1 MKDGELKDMA
11 EHFELPLKE
20 GAWDIINARIPVYP
34 TKKRRR
40 IYWPFFF
47 LTIISIGFLSF
58 IFLSKQATEETG
70 NLQASTKNSIITDTN
85 DVMSEPPSANDN
97 SSQAKISNAIQP
109 KELKKEKNGTGKIVN
124 QTSSNLSL
132 SKQKI
137 SSIKT
142 LSVYHQFTKVKTP
155 KIENALTTS
164 LNSSIQAFEDV
175 EQDKWSSIFNT
186 LPANKLRT
194 FKGFEIPWRMDYS
207 DRLNI
212 KDHRPLRNRIS
223 PFKKYFVSL
232 SYGVLNSNIHLE
244 PELMKLPKGEGKEFN
259 FYIGRNIS
267 RWELSIGTHFARIHQ
282 NTSMGNHHD
291 TTYYQV
297 FKPGFETVLPSE
309 YAGRLHDTSH
319 LYIAGTNHNT
329 VHQEFDILGLSFNV
343 GRVVFSRDKFYLRL
357 NYGANY
363 KLLKRANTFFY
374 DSINKAAVPFSQKDK
389 GIVYRN
395 LMSSR
400 MSLAFNYQLSNQFSL
415 EVSPFADVFHSPFI
429 KHYYKA
435 GLRNYGMSFGLRFRF

>member
-1 MKDGELKDMA
+1 MKDGELRDMA

-34 TKKRRR
+34 TKKRWRV
-40 IYWPFFF
+40 YWPFLF

-58 IFLSKQATEETG
+58 IFLSKQASEKTG
-70 NLQASTKNSIITDTN
+70 NLQASTKNSITTNIN
-85 DVMSEPPSANDN
+85 DVKSEPLSANRN
-97 SSQAKISNAIQP
+97 SPQTKFSNPIQAAELLPENNEAVETGINA
-109 KELKKEKNGTGKIVN
+109 
-124 QTSSNLSL
+124 SSNFS
-132 SKQKI
+132 
-137 SSIKT
+137 SSIKRTNASKT
-142 LSVYHQFTKVKTP
+142 LSVYKQFSKSKTS
-155 KIENALTTS
+155 KIESALTSS
-164 LNSSIQAFEDV
+164 LNSSTQAFEDA
-175 EQDKWSSIFNT
+175 EQDKGSSIFNT
-186 LPANKLRT
+186 FQAHKLRA
-194 FKGFEIPWRMDYS
+194 FNGFEIPWKMDFS

-343 GRVVFSRDKFYLRL
+343 GRVVFSRDKFYLQL

-400 MSLAFNYQLSNQFSL
+400 MSLAFNYQLSNRFSL
-415 EVSPFADVFHSPFI
+415 ELSPFADVFHSPFI
-429 KHYYKA
+429 KHYYRA